1 MSLRAVVL
9 FCLFLF
15 WDQVFQP
22 VLGSEPFAE
31 KGQKNYERDEEGKI
45 IPHRQV
51 NFLSFLKSEALKS
64 EMLRDSFKTSVQ
76 FPCFFMLWNLFRFD
90 RTFLTTVE
98 IVVICVF
105 TVLFVF
111 FMVGLCIYLYI
122 YGCTKAPWLERRS
135 KDYLQIQMQRERKI
149 GEIWNVDGK
158 SENGHVERV

>member
-45 IPHRQV
+45 IPH
-51 NFLSFLKSEALKS
+51 
-64 EMLRDSFKTSVQ
+64 
-76 FPCFFMLWNLFRFD
+76 